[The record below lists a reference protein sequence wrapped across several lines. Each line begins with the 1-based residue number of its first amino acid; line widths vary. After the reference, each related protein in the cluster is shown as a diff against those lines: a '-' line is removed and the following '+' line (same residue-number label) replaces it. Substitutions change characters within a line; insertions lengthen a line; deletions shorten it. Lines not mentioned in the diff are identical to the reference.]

1 MTDEVNLP
9 IPPGPVGPAE
19 PVAPPAAGATPATSD
34 ADAEG
39 GAPARDPNKVYT
51 QDEVDRIAKK
61 VKQNARDAAKR
72 EAKAHYE
79 GRLAGMQSAPVVQPT
94 APEPTPEVK
103 PPTRDQFGSYEEFLD
118 AKAQFTGSQAA
129 EKRMAER
136 DAAEKTRIEQE
147 TAGKLR
153 DTFRSKLTEKYPD
166 IVERA
171 ADIGNIV
178 IPDHLVSAIHESEHG
193 PDIFNGFVDNPK
205 ELERVMALSPSA
217 ALREIGRL
225 EARLEAAIQKP
236 DPTPAPAA
244 QAAPA
249 ASRAPT
255 PIRPVTPSA
264 VKGDDEPSH
273 DKPDEWR
280 RWRDRQVAAKRRAGG

>member
-19 PVAPPAAGATPATSD
+19 PVAPPAAGATAATSD

-39 GAPARDPNKVYT
+39 GAPLRDPNKVYT

-79 GRLAGMQSAPVVQPT
+79 GRLAGMQTAATVTPTEPAAP
-94 APEPTPEVK
+94 PEVK
-103 PPTRDQFGSYEEFLD
+103 PPTRDQFNSYEEFLD

-129 EKRMAER
+129 EKRIAER
-136 DAAEKTRIEQE
+136 EAADKTRVEQE
-147 TAGKLR
+147 TANKLR

-171 ADIGNIV
+171 AEIGHIV
-178 IPDHLVSAIHESEHG
+178 MPEHLVSAIHESEHG
-193 PDIFNGFVDNPK
+193 PDLFNGFVDNPK

-225 EARLEAAIQKP
+225 EARLEAAAQKP

-244 QAAPA
+244 PAPAPA

-255 PIRPVTPSA
+255 PIRPVSPSA

-280 RWRDRQVAAKRRAGG
+280 RWRDRQVAKKRAGG